1 MAMTHAAKMALVPQ
15 EMMERFQHL
24 PDPSPATKATLAL
37 DTEMKNILDRTDIAE
52 DEKVKLYNQTLSRY
66 LTLDHQRKQPLEMKL
81 TSTSED
87 PVSTSDDLTEQV
99 STNNN
104 MNDKKDQ
111 KHTLENDVLG
121 SVPVTLRKKAER
133 LLKHLKSDRNI
144 IDWNQRGEIIAEG
157 NIVKGSHLIDLI
169 KDTLRKRKD
178 FNPRGWKEFNK
189 ALAVLN
195 TPQDLVGNSDRWQYQ
210 QSGEDHSFSQPF
222 ETYNMPSG
230 LFAEAPHLKHISPKQ
245 KTKKKKRMKH
255 KNSFDFEDDM
265 VVSSTT
271 SPHRWND
278 Y

>member
-15 EMMERFQHL
+15 EMLERFQQY

-37 DTEMKNILDRTDIAE
+37 DTEMKNILDRTDLAE

-81 TSTSED
+81 TSKLED
-87 PVSTSDDLTEQV
+87 PVSTSDDLKEQV

-111 KHTLENDVLG
+111 KHTLETDVLG

-189 ALAVLN
+189 ALAILN

-210 QSGEDHSFSQPF
+210 QSGEDHSFLQPF
-222 ETYNMPSG
+222 ETYNMPTG

-271 SPHRWND
+271 SPHKWND

>member
-1 MAMTHAAKMALVPQ
+1 MAMTHATKMALVPQ
-15 EMMERFQHL
+15 ETLERFQQY

-37 DTEMKNILDRTDIAE
+37 DTEMKNILDRNDVTE
-52 DEKVKLYNQTLSRY
+52 DEKIKLYNHTLSRY

-81 TSTSED
+81 TSKD
-87 PVSTSDDLTEQV
+87 PVSTSDDIKEQV
-99 STNNN
+99 STSNT
-104 MNDKKDQ
+104 NDTMDQ
-111 KHTLENDVLG
+111 KHTLESDVLG

-133 LLKHLKSDRNI
+133 LLKHLKADRNV

-210 QSGEDHSFSQPF
+210 QSGEDPLSSSPF
-222 ETYNMPSG
+222 ETSG

-265 VVSSTT
+265 VVTSTT
-271 SPHRWND
+271 SPRKWND

>member
-15 EMMERFQHL
+15 EMLERVQHL

-87 PVSTSDDLTEQV
+87 PVSTSDDLKERV
-99 STNNN
+99 STNN

-111 KHTLENDVLG
+111 KHTLENDVVG

-210 QSGEDHSFSQPF
+210 QSGEDHSSSQPF

-245 KTKKKKRMKH
+245 KMKKKKRIKH

>member
-1 MAMTHAAKMALVPQ
+1 MLKIPLTRVAFRYQSSARSA
-15 EMMERFQHL
+15 RF
-24 PDPSPATKATLAL
+24 T
-37 DTEMKNILDRTDIAE
+37 
-52 DEKVKLYNQTLSRY
+52 
-66 LTLDHQRKQPLEMKL
+66 
-81 TSTSED
+81 
-87 PVSTSDDLTEQV
+87 TSDGGDEEQV
-99 STNNN
+99 STNNTD
-104 MNDKKDQ
+104 DKMEQ

-144 IDWNQRGEIIAEG
+144 IDWNKRGEIIAEG

-210 QSGEDHSFSQPF
+210 QSGQDHSSSQPF
-222 ETYNMPSG
+222 ETYNVTKPSG
-230 LFAEAPHLKHISPKQ
+230 LFAEAPHLKHISPKH
-245 KTKKKKRMKH
+245 KTKKRKRTKH

-271 SPHRWND
+271 SPHKWND

>member
-1 MAMTHAAKMALVPQ
+1 MTMTHATKMALVPQ
-15 EMMERFQHL
+15 EMLERFQQY
-24 PDPSPATKATLAL
+24 PEPSPATKATLAL
-37 DTEMKNILDRTDIAE
+37 DTEMKNILDRSDVTE
-52 DEKVKLYNQTLSRY
+52 DEKIKLYNHTLSRY

-81 TSTSED
+81 TSTEV
-87 PVSTSDDLTEQV
+87 PVPTSDEIKEQV
-99 STNNN
+99 STNSNT
-104 MNDKKDQ
+104 NDKKDQ
-111 KHTLENDVLG
+111 KHTLESDVLG

-189 ALAVLN
+189 ALAVMN
-195 TPQDLVGNSDRWQYQ
+195 TPQDLVGNSDRWRYQ
-210 QSGEDHSFSQPF
+210 QSGEELLSSPPF
-222 ETYNMPSG
+222 ETSG

-245 KTKKKKRMKH
+245 KTKKRKRMKH
-255 KNSFDFEDDM
+255 KNSFGFEDDM

-271 SPHRWND
+271 SPHKWND